1 MFTGI
6 VEDMGA
12 LAEVKP
18 TASGYRM
25 RIATA
30 LAAELR
36 PGDSLAVAGVCLTV
50 LLAADGE
57 VHADIG
63 PETARITTL
72 GGLARGQRV
81 NLERPLRA
89 DARLGGH
96 FVLGHVD
103 AVATVA
109 ETRPE
114 GDSLW
119 ITIAYPPALARL
131 FIRKGSVTVDGVSL
145 TIAGLD
151 ARRFDLQVIPF
162 TRTHTTLGDLRRG
175 DHVNLECDVLG
186 KYVLRAVDAPRL
198 AEPRR
203 H

>member
-6 VEDMGA
+6 IEDVGR

-18 TASGYRM
+18 MTGGHRV

-30 LAAELR
+30 LASAIA
-36 PGDSLAVAGVCLTV
+36 PGDSLAVAGVCLTA
-50 LLAADGE
+50 LLVADGE

-72 GGLARGQRV
+72 GGLARGERV

-103 AVATVA
+103 GVGTVA
-109 ETRPE
+109 ETRAE
-114 GDSLW
+114 GESLW
-119 ITIAYPPALARL
+119 LTLTYPPSLAPL
-131 FIRKGSVTVDGVSL
+131 VIRKGSVTVDGVSL

-151 ARRFDLQVIPF
+151 GRRIDLQIIPY
-162 TRTHTTLGDLRRG
+162 TRAHTTLGDLRSG
-175 DHVNLECDVLG
+175 DRVNLECDVLG
-186 KYVLRAVDAPRL
+186 KYVLRAVEVSSLAAPR
-198 AEPRR
+198 RR
-203 H
+203 

>member
-6 VEDMGA
+6 VEHVGEI
-12 LAEVKP
+12 AEVKP
-18 TASGYRM
+18 MAGGYRV

-30 LAAELR
+30 LSAELHS
-36 PGDSLAVAGVCLTV
+36 GDSVAVAGVCLTV
-50 LLAADGE
+50 LTASHGE
-57 VHADIG
+57 WHADIG

-72 GGLARGQRV
+72 GSMTRGQRV

-103 AVATVA
+103 TIGTVE
-109 ETRPE
+109 ETRAD

-119 ITIAYPPALARL
+119 LTISYPPAFAAL

-145 TIAGLD
+145 TVAGLD
-151 ARRFDLQVIPF
+151 DSRFDLQIIPY
-162 TRTHTTLGDLRRG
+162 TRTHTTLGDLRPG
-175 DHVNLECDVLG
+175 DKVNLECDVLG
-186 KYVLRAVDAPRL
+186 KYVLRAADVASSAD
-198 AEPRR
+198 RR
-203 H
+203 RR